1 MAQNYLHLLGEP
13 QKGFFSIDE
22 TFFACQFYGER
33 TLQQVKS
40 VGIWTRLVEK
50 GKCPEEGKIIES
62 YLLGEQARMQFLCFS
77 YSDCYKKFITAY
89 ENV

>member
-13 QKGFFSIDE
+13 QKGVFSIDE

-62 YLLGEQARMQFLCFS
+62 YLLGEQAGM
-77 YSDCYKKFITAY
+77 
-89 ENV
+89 